1 MYIGARSSSVI
12 YYVMVN
18 EDVKDRIIDF
28 KVVRVNPNHL
38 LLWLKIR
45 QQEEEEE
52 ENLSTEAEQM

>member
-1 MYIGARSSSVI
+1 
-12 YYVMVN
+12 MVN

-52 ENLSTEAEQM
+52 ENLSTEAERM